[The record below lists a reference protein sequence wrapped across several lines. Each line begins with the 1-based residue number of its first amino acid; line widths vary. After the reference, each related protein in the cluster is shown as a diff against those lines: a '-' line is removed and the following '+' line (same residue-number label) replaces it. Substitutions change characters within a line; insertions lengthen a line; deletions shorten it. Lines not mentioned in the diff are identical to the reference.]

1 VHEHS
6 KGTTL
11 PIARAIVDRYV
22 REPVKL
28 PWFIDLLNL
37 TLGTHDLDEALRR
50 IDVLARMFRE
60 QGARLTTLLENHV
73 ERSAGAG

>member
-1 VHEHS
+1 VHDDS
-6 KGTTL
+6 KKTTL

-37 TLGTHDLDEALRR
+37 TLGMHDLARAEQL
-50 IDVLARMFRE
+50 IDRLARVFRE
-60 QGARLTTLLENHV
+60 RGTRVTTLV
-73 ERSAGAG
+73 EV